1 MAFAPECGQTAV
13 VTATGNVKA
22 SQGILVGYLVCSS
35 STLTITAYD
44 SAAATTG
51 TMLHNTL
58 TPAAG
63 TFVRAPISFGAGLYL
78 VIGGT
83 GSVAVVYV

>member
-1 MAFAPECGQTAV
+1 MAFAPECGQSTV

-22 SQGILVGYLVCSS
+22 STGVLLGYLVCSTS
-35 STLTITAYD
+35 SGTITAYD
-44 SAAATTG
+44 SAGTATT

-63 TFVRAPISFGAGLYL
+63 QFVRVPIGFATGLYL

-83 GSVAVVYV
+83 ISVAVIYV